1 MAILFDPSRNTLG
14 EASSPY
20 LRQHKD
26 NPVHW
31 QQWSQ
36 QAFEYAREHDLVV
49 FVSVG
54 YSTCHWCHVMA
65 DGAFSDPTI
74 AATLN
79 RHFVSIK
86 VDREERPDIDSY
98 LMSFL
103 VATTGQGGWP
113 LNAFMSPDQELFF
126 AMTYAPAP
134 SEARAGTMRSF
145 DYVLERV
152 LEFYREKRDQL
163 GRFEPR
169 ANASA
174 PGEIEIDRPIALD
187 DLPGAGI
194 DLEPMIARVEGA
206 FDHEWGGFAG
216 GPKFPPHS
224 TLLWMLY
231 AHAAGG
237 DFRLERMSRTL
248 LEVMADRG
256 LHDHLQ
262 GGFYRYCVDSR
273 WTIPHFEKMLY
284 DQAMLLW
291 CYASAAAHF
300 EDARYREVADGIVRC
315 LAETFA
321 ESAGGTTGGADRSAA
336 GERGPA
342 GGADRSVVGER
353 GPAGGADRSVVG
365 ERGPAGGASGPLLVS
380 SHDADTGHEEGAT
393 YLWTREEIGAAL
405 PDDEWEAFSRAF
417 ELPEEGNFEGRIHLV
432 RRSEPAGSGGAH
444 ETSAVPAHDE
454 GRTGDGNGSLSGAVE
469 RLLEI
474 RRARRQPFTDGKI
487 VTSWNALAAIALLQA
502 GRLLD
507 RPQWC
512 AWAEAIASGLRE
524 RHDRGDRLAHTTL
537 EGEEGSA
544 GFLEDHA
551 ALMLLYTWL
560 GESNPE
566 WIEHATGLLPRLLA
580 FRDGEGN
587 WIEASHDDF
596 RVTRPESYDHP
607 LPSSIS
613 LADFA
618 LARYAMLTH
627 TAWAQ
632 TEPGE
637 ALIRDFWNV
646 SAMARSGLFY
656 LIETPQPPERF
667 AGLPINA
674 IRTPGDRT
682 RYCFA
687 GACREGWPD
696 R

>member
-1 MAILFDPSRNTLG
+1 MAILFDPTRNTLG

-36 QAFEYAREHDLVV
+36 QAFEYAREYDLVV

-134 SEARAGTMRSF
+134 SETRAGTMRGF

-152 LEFYREKRDQL
+152 IEFYREKRDEL
-163 GRFEPR
+163 GHFEPR
-169 ANASA
+169 TNASA

-187 DLPGAGI
+187 ELPAAGI
-194 DLEPMIARVEGA
+194 DLEPMIARVASA
-206 FDHEWGGFAG
+206 FDYQWGGFAG

-231 AHAAGG
+231 AHAASG
-237 DFRLERMSRTL
+237 DSRLEQMSRTL
-248 LEVMADRG
+248 LDVMADRG

-262 GGFYRYCVDSR
+262 GGFYRYCVDNR

-291 CYASAAAHF
+291 CYAGAAAHF
-300 EDARYREVADGIVRC
+300 DDERYRAVADGIVRC

-321 ESAGGTTGGADRSAA
+321 ESHGPTSGDAGRRDGKNAGTPTA
-336 GERGPA
+336 GERGRAMPA
-342 GGADRSVVGER
+342 GGD
-353 GPAGGADRSVVG
+353 
-365 ERGPAGGASGPLLVS
+365 SGPLLVS
-380 SHDADTGHEEGAT
+380 AHDADTDHDEGAT
-393 YLWTREEIGAAL
+393 YLWTREEIRAVL
-405 PDDEWEAFSRAF
+405 PDDEWDAFSRAF
-417 ELPEEGNFEGRIHLV
+417 ELPGEGNFEGRIHLV
-432 RRSEPAGSGGAH
+432 QRGESGASAPSGGGGH
-444 ETSAVPAHDE
+444 EATPEPAHDA
-454 GRTGDGNGSLSGAVE
+454 GRTGDRSGSLAGAVD

-537 EGEEGSA
+537 EGSAGSA

-560 GESNPE
+560 GESSRE
-566 WIEHATGLLPRLLA
+566 WIEYASALLPRLLA

-587 WIEASHDDF
+587 WIEASHADF
-596 RVTRPESYDHP
+596 RVSRPEGYDHP

-656 LIETPQPPERF
+656 LIETPQPPERV
-667 AGLPINA
+667 ANLPINA
-674 IRTPGDRT
+674 IRTSGDRT

-687 GACREGWPD
+687 GACREGLPE